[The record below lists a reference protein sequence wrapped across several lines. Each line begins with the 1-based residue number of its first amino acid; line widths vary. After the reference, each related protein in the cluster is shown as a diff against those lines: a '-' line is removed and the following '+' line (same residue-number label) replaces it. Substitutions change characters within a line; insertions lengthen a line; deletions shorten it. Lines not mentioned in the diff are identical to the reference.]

1 MVAKVAAAV
10 AHVAVVLA
18 DQEVAKAAK
27 GLIVVATVTEKQ
39 EPVALVDAM
48 AEAAVQI
55 PVAVA
60 EVLPDGVL

>member
-1 MVAKVAAAV
+1 
-10 AHVAVVLA
+10 VV
-18 DQEVAKAAK
+18 KAAK
-27 GLIVVATVTEKQ
+27 VLIVVATVTEKQ

-60 EVLPDGVL
+60 EVLLDGVL